1 VWNRYSEFFIFQI
14 LNDDEND
21 KNLSQFLKTLAALVC
36 SAEYDAHP
44 LALSEDEANEY
55 LYTTKVP
62 SIDEFLE
69 ENYSKYYASEA
80 YLNSAKAK
88 NSTEKNKNFNNSNNT
103 NNSIINLNGNN
114 NTSKSNNKNTSKS
127 TSITNTINTNS
138 KIDNS
143 VDNEEEEQ
151 IDINKIEELTYKF
164 SKKVEIKTFNFKKAN
179 PSASNIFNAM
189 GVVLR
194 YDQKSDNLE
203 VLSESAEFLIY
214 KLDQFEYYLVV
225 DEEGN
230 KQTYTSTKIAQETNL
245 IQNKKENCILWLAKD
260 SNVTNAYNFIFDDS
274 EKLKNLG
281 TLLTKSQ
288 YEASNRN
295 NYEDLKEE
303 DRQWLENANNCDLD
317 ANSSALDF
325 EMDLE
330 TDYLEENTGGTNVA
344 SAQAYMRDRTFI
356 IRDDNVIAVYKS
368 VDDHSLKVYFA
379 LNLKIAKFI
388 ICKNSYKKL
397 ILFSRK
403 ISF

>member
-1 VWNRYSEFFIFQI
+1 VWNQDSEFFIFQI
-14 LNDDEND
+14 LIDDEND
-21 KNLSQFLKTLAALVC
+21 KKLPQFLKTLSALVC

-44 LALSEDEANEY
+44 SALSEDEANEY
-55 LYTTKVP
+55 LYTTKVQ
-62 SIDEFLE
+62 SIDKFLE
-69 ENYSKYYASEA
+69 ENYSKYYSSVA

-88 NSTEKNKNFNNSNNT
+88 GSNDKNLNNSNIK
-103 NNSIINLNGNN
+103 NNNIINLNGNN
-114 NTSKSNNKNTSKS
+114 TSKTNNNNTSKS
-127 TSITNTINTNS
+127 TSITNTINTNN

-143 VDNEEEEQ
+143 FNPEEDDQ
-151 IDINKIEELTYKF
+151 IDINKIDELTYKF

-179 PSASNIFNAM
+179 PSACKIFNAM

-225 DEEGN
+225 DEEVN

-260 SNVTNAYNFIFDDS
+260 SNVTNAYNFIFDDA
-274 EKLKNLG
+274 EKLKNLR

-295 NYEDLKEE
+295 DYEDLKEE

-317 ANSSALDF
+317 LSSSALDF

-368 VDDHSLKVYFA
+368 DDDQSLKVYFA

-388 ICKNSYKKL
+388 NRKNRNKKL
-397 ILFSRK
+397 ILFFKK
-403 ISF
+403 INF